1 MVRRAIKIAFF
12 TFLALF
18 VLGPIILVL
27 LSIESEPHV
36 VAPEK
41 TITPDDVQRIKALV
55 TANDPRKMRPG
66 DLRYIDLAQ
75 RDVNVLLLHSLARMP
90 RLQARVDLHND
101 KIEIHATFAGPPTP
115 MGRYFNV
122 SAYIVQRS
130 GAIELDELDLGRLS
144 IKGWLLNPLSRYAH
158 RWMQD
163 RNELYRTALDSVAA
177 FRIGE
182 GQLDLTY
189 QWRPDLIRQLRAQG
203 RELLMPGEDRD
214 RMRAYNHH
222 LALIST
228 RLKRNASLLD
238 VLQPMFLLADERSRA
253 GGDPVTEN
261 KALFNTLAIYI
272 AGRDLNKILGSTTDS
287 GHVQA
292 RWVALTLLGRA
303 DLAQHFLL
311 SAAITANA
319 GAGVADLLG
328 VFKELD
334 DSHAGSGFSFAD
346 LLADRTGVR
355 LAEMGTE
362 GPESARRLQQRL
374 ATSGSERDFISDVDK
389 LPEGIMELQFK
400 QRYKDLDNVSYQ
412 MVEAEI
418 QRRIG
423 LCSAYQ
429 PDTTSK

>member
-1 MVRRAIKIAFF
+1 MFRRAIKIVLFS
-12 TFLALF
+12 FLAL
-18 VLGPIILVL
+18 VIVGPLVL
-27 LSIESEPHV
+27 IILSIESEPLV
-36 VAPEK
+36 LAPEK
-41 TITPDDVQRIKALV
+41 TILPEDVQRIKALV

-66 DLRYIDLAQ
+66 DLRYIGLAQ
-75 RDVNVLLLHSLARMP
+75 RDVNVLLLHSLTRFP
-90 RLQARVDLHND
+90 RLQARVDLHD
-101 KIEIHATFAGPPTP
+101 HKIEVRATFSGPPTP
-115 MGRYFNV
+115 MGRFLNA
-122 SAYIVQRS
+122 SAHIVQKDGS
-130 GAIELDELDLGRLS
+130 IELDQLDLGRLS

-182 GQLDLTY
+182 AQLDLTY
-189 QWRPDLIRQLRAQG
+189 EWRPDLIRQLRAQG
-203 RELLMPGEDRD
+203 REMLMPAEDRD

-228 RLKRNASLLD
+228 RFKRNASLLD
-238 VLQPMFLLADERSRA
+238 VLQPMFLLADQRSRD
-253 GGDPVTEN
+253 GSDPVVEN

-287 GHVQA
+287 GHVRP
-292 RWVALTLLGRA
+292 RWVSLTLLGRA

-319 GAGVADLLG
+319 GGGVADLLG

-355 LAEMGTE
+355 LAEMGTGSPE
-362 GPESARRLQQRL
+362 GARLLQQRL
-374 ATSGSERDFISDVDK
+374 ATSGSERDFISDVDN

-400 QRYKDLDNVSYQ
+400 QRYRDLDSASYQ
-412 MVEAEI
+412 IVEAEI

-423 LCSAYQ
+423 LCSAYK
-429 PDTTSK
+429 PVAG